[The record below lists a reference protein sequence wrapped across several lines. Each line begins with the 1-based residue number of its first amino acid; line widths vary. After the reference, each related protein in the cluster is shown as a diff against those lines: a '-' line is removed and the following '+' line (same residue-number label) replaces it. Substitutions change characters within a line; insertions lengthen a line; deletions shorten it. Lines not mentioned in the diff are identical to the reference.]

1 MRLFNPVDLL
11 TGGFGESPR
20 KLPGRRAENPQLS
33 GRRAAN
39 PELSGG
45 QSSEQLPPGAG
56 GAYPPGGYPGE
67 FGAQRSRKPQAPVRA
82 THATER
88 ARRLVRKIAV
98 ATFGRGKTT
107 LDYRYGHWFVH
118 VYGPDGRAVA
128 SFVAVDR
135 SPGAFGTGVDL
146 VPAP

>member
-1 MRLFNPVDLL
+1 VRLFNPVDLL

-20 KLPGRRAENPQLS
+20 KPQLSGRRTGNPQLS
-33 GRRAAN
+33 GRTEN

-45 QSSEQLPPGAG
+45 QSSDQLPPGRF
-56 GAYPPGGYPGE
+56 PPGSELPFNG
-67 FGAQRSRKPQAPVRA
+67 FAQRPRKPPAPVRA

>member
-1 MRLFNPVDLL
+1 LRLFNPVDLL

-45 QSSEQLPPGAG
+45 QSSEQLPPGMG
-56 GAYPPGGYPGE
+56 GYPPGGYPGE